1 MRTSGSTWAQR
12 VVGEGVRLLFENRGA
27 VAVAVAAAF
36 AWDASLPR
44 ASLRLH
50 PPLIVPDMQI
60 SRIHLNSIWSRHQ
73 LRLNVSLEQSSG
85 DPGPPAR
92 MEEPVRID
100 QCNSIRDFRSMARRR
115 LPGPIFH
122 YIDGA
127 ADDEVTYRRN
137 TEAYERCDLVPNVL
151 AGVESIDMSTTVMG
165 QKLKMPL
172 FCSPTALQR
181 LFHHDG
187 ERAVAKAAEKFGT
200 MFGVSSLGTVS
211 VEEIGSTI
219 STPKLFQLYFHKD
232 RGLTGSMIERCI
244 AADFDV
250 LALTVDTITGGNR
263 ERDLRTGF
271 TSPPRLTLKSLLSF
285 AVHPRWAVNYFAHEK
300 FALPQ
305 LKDYVKE
312 GSNVSVSVGDYFSTM
327 LDQSM
332 NWEDAENVR
341 KKWGKQ
347 FCLKG
352 IMSVADAKR
361 ALDIGATAIMLSNHG
376 GRQLDGSRS
385 PFDQLAEI
393 IDAVGDRI
401 DVICDGGI
409 RRGTHVLKALSL
421 GAKACS
427 GGRFYLYALAAA
439 GQVGVERALQNL
451 HNEIER
457 DMKLMGCR
465 SINECRGAGR
475 RRKSPSKPTQ

>member
-1 MRTSGSTWAQR
+1 MRTAR
-12 VVGEGVRLLFENRGA
+12 CN
-27 VAVAVAAAF
+27 
-36 AWDASLPR
+36 
-44 ASLRLH
+44 
-50 PPLIVPDMQI
+50 
-60 SRIHLNSIWSRHQ
+60 
-73 LRLNVSLEQSSG
+73 NVT
-85 DPGPPAR
+85 
-92 MEEPVRID
+92 
-100 QCNSIRDFRSMARRR
+100 DFRSKARRR
-115 LPGPIFH
+115 IPAPIFH

-151 AGVESIDMSTTVMG
+151 TGVEIIDMSTTIMG
-165 QKLKMPL
+165 QRLAMPL

-200 MFGVSSLGTVS
+200 MLGVSSLGTVS
-211 VEEIGSTI
+211 IEEVGAAIT
-219 STPKLFQLYFHKD
+219 TPKMFQLYFHKD
-232 RGLTGSMIERCI
+232 RGLTNSMIERCL
-244 AADFDV
+244 AANFDV
-250 LALTVDTITGGNR
+250 LTLTVDTIVGGNR

-271 TSPPRLTLKSLLSF
+271 TSPPRLTPSSLLSF
-285 AVHPRWAVNYFAHEK
+285 ALHPAWTFNYVLRER

-305 LKDYVKE
+305 LQGHVQE
-312 GSNVSVSVGDYFSTM
+312 GTNVAITVGEYFNRM

-332 NWEDAENVR
+332 NWRDAEEVR
-341 KKWGKQ
+341 VKWGKA

-361 ALDIGATAIMLSNHG
+361 AVDIGASGIMVSNHG
-376 GRQLDGSRS
+376 GRQLDGSRA

-393 IDAVGDRI
+393 VDAVGDKI
-401 DVICDGGI
+401 DVVCDGGI

-439 GQVGVERALQNL
+439 GQAGVEKALGNL
-451 HNEIER
+451 RSEIER

-465 SINECRGAGR
+465 SLRELGR
-475 RRKSPSKPTQ
+475 QNLRFR